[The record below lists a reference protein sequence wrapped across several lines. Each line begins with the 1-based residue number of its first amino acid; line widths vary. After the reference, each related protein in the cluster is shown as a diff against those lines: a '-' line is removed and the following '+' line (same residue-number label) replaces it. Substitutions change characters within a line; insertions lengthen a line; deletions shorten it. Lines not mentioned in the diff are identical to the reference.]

1 MERLDESY
9 AILKDSKR
17 FNNNFLSLILVFFEH
32 DKEATI
38 YEIVCQEDGS
48 FKQPDEWPR
57 CVASKLVIKDEFFQ
71 FCIFSITISNL
82 KFC

>member
-1 MERLDESY
+1 M
-9 AILKDSKR
+9 
-17 FNNNFLSLILVFFEH
+17 FFEH

-57 CVASKLVIKDEFFQ
+57 CVASKLVIKDDFFFNSASSLLQ
-71 FCIFSITISNL
+71 FQI
-82 KFC
+82 